1 MKIFTLAA
9 VAWAVSLSGAQL
21 PAPGSPGLPI
31 PFAQA
36 AGQAGTTAIHM
47 NSPRFVGWA
56 DGYRDLSY
64 GAAVADNW
72 KTPAKA
78 LGKAKGTTTD
88 IVCLGSGGRITLT
101 FSTPIA
107 NGAGFDFAVFENAF
121 DDNFL
126 ELAWVEVSSDG
137 IHFCRFPN
145 YYVGKLPVGAGSGHN
160 PEDIYGLASKY
171 RQGYG
176 TPFDLQELQDAYDTI
191 RSKKAG
197 FLSAAYQ
204 KSITDNFPHLD
215 LDNISYVKIIDIV
228 GDGSAVDATGLR
240 KIYDP
245 YPTTGSAGFDLDA
258 IGVINQRQ
266 TPNLL
271 PQQITFTPPPHQ
283 LLAAGSL
290 NLSATSSSGL
300 PVVFAVTE
308 GPAILAGT
316 TLNFTG
322 SGTVIVTASQPG
334 DASYAPAANVV
345 HSIVIAEHTQHI
357 YLAPVPNLMA
367 SSTFQLYAASS
378 CGLPVGVEVFDGA
391 ADDRTDSS
399 NRLTTGRL
407 GFDRSGV
414 KIVTLRAF
422 QNGDAITAPAADVF
436 MQVKVINS
444 RSADAPQSFAD
455 WCAVHKIAANRT
467 SDDDGDG
474 FNNFDEFMAGT
485 SPVRREDKPDVVFTV
500 EGSAPEQRRALVKL
514 RVRRRATATLKF
526 QHCESLNQGWH
537 EVIPKIKSLTY
548 AEESDTEYVELEL
561 ELPADAPAGF
571 YRARY
576 VE

>member
-1 MKIFTLAA
+1 MKFFILLTFM
-9 VAWAVSLSGAQL
+9 WAISLSAAQL
-21 PAPGSPGLPI
+21 PAPGTAGLPI
-31 PFAQA
+31 PFAKA
-36 AGQAGTTAIHM
+36 AGQAGSTAIHM

-56 DGYRDLSY
+56 DGYIDLSY
-64 GAAVADNW
+64 GSSVAPVW

-145 YYVGKLPVGAGSGHN
+145 YYVGKLPVGGGSGHD
-160 PEDIYGLASKY
+160 PRDIYGLASKY
-171 RQGYG
+171 KQGYG
-176 TPFDLQELQDAYDTI
+176 TPFDLQELRDAYDTI
-191 RSKKAG
+191 LSKKAN
-197 FLSAAYQ
+197 FLSKAYQ
-204 KSITDNFPHLD
+204 KSITDNFPYLD
-215 LDNISYVKIIDIV
+215 LNNIGYVRIIDII
-228 GDGSAVDATGLR
+228 GDGSAIDATGLR
-240 KIYDP
+240 PIYDP

-271 PQQITFTPPPHQ
+271 SQQITFAPLPHQ
-283 LLAAGSL
+283 RLDTGSI

-300 PVVFAVTE
+300 PVAFTVTE
-308 GPAILAGT
+308 GPALLTGAALA
-316 TLNFTG
+316 FTG
-322 SGTVIVTASQPG
+322 SGSVVVTASQPG

-345 HSIVIAEHTQHI
+345 HSFVIAEHTQHI
-357 YLAPVPNLMA
+357 YLAPVPNLLA
-367 SSTFQLYAASS
+367 NPTFQLYAASS
-378 CGLPVGVEVFDGA
+378 RGLPVSVEVFDGA
-391 ADDRTDSS
+391 ADDRTNNY
-399 NRLTTGRL
+399 NRLTVSSTGF
-407 GFDRSGV
+407 GSSGV

-422 QNGDAITAPAADVF
+422 QNGDAITAPAEDVF

-444 RSADAPQSFAD
+444 RSADAPQSFAA
-455 WCAVHKIAANRT
+455 WCDVHQIAVNRT
-467 SDDDGDG
+467 ADNDGDG

-485 SPVRREDKPDVVFTV
+485 SPVRQEEKPDIVFTV
-500 EGSAPEQRRALVKL
+500 EPSAPEQRRALVKL
-514 RVRRRATATLKF
+514 RICRRATATLKF
-526 QHCESLNQGWH
+526 QHCESLNEGWH
-537 EVIPKIKSLTY
+537 EVIPNIKALTY
-548 AEESDTEYVELEL
+548 AEESGTEYVELEL
-561 ELPADAPAGF
+561 ELNADASAGF
-571 YRARY
+571 YRALY